1 MITNHVKYI
10 LQVLG
15 ILDINKTYKKTECI
29 DHILKAIL
37 TMAYLN
43 TLAYINHVST
53 TFCKYDTSIQIHVN
67 MTDFDRFCCRMLK
80 SRTRIMLTDDTPI
93 SCLFTNTYTVF

>member
-1 MITNHVKYI
+1 MSSTRRI
-10 LQVLG
+10 QQ
-15 ILDINKTYKKTECI
+15 TECI
-29 DHILKAIL
+29 DYSLKAIL
-37 TMAYLN
+37 AMAYLN